1 MKIFN
6 IYINKKY
13 IKTLLILGWISI
25 WFSLSFNPEKL
36 LLSENFYLNNLF
48 ELIDFLRGFA
58 QLIYFIFLFIISII
72 MIRKIKKEYFVFFLL
87 LIFFLIQFF
96 SLILSENSL
105 INVYYLI
112 CSFNVILTCFLF
124 KELMTDKEIYF
135 IFKIS
140 IFLLMGLVI
149 FFGSSYIVTSIKSY
163 SSVYGAWGSLEND
176 MVEIPRPTGLSR
188 SALITLIYFAI
199 INLFK
204 TNKNFSH
211 FLIIVFSSALI
222 LLLSSRTSIFVF
234 FIFILFYIYYFKS
247 FSENNIIDTFKTFF
261 FFPFLIILTLSIIQN
276 SYIKK
281 KDKLRVLDSGNIFRD
296 FQSYKKHANADF
308 TSGRIDDWKLILNKN
323 KKKIYG
329 NGVLGDRYLIKQS
342 ASNLLIYSY
351 ASSGLIGVLLIIY
364 ISLNIFIQSLKCI
377 IKNKNKNKKI
387 KNYKIISALILIF
400 LMLRSILETSY
411 GVFSIDFLTF
421 CLCLTMILPRKTYK

>member
-13 IKTLLILGWISI
+13 IKTFLILGWISI

-36 LLSENFYLNNLF
+36 LLSENFYFNNLF

-58 QLIYFIFLFIISII
+58 QLIYFICIFIISII
-72 MIRKIKKEYFVFFLL
+72 MIKKIKKKYFVFFLL

-96 SLILSENSL
+96 SLILSENPR

-124 KELMTDKEIYF
+124 VELMTDKEIYF

-140 IFLLMGLVI
+140 IFILMGLVI
-149 FFGSSYIVTSIKSY
+149 FFGSSYIISSIIDSTN
-163 SSVYGAWGSLEND
+163 VYGAWGSLEND

-188 SALITLIYFAI
+188 SALIILIYFAI
-199 INLFK
+199 INFFN

-211 FLIIVFSSALI
+211 SLIIIYSSALI

-234 FIFILFYIYYFKS
+234 VIYILFYTFYFKLYNEKYIFESFKNFLFYPFLLILALSIMQNS
-247 FSENNIIDTFKTFF
+247 FSNKNKINGLD
-261 FFPFLIILTLSIIQN
+261 ILES
-276 SYIKK
+276 K
-281 KDKLRVLDSGNIFRD
+281 NIFRD
-296 FQSYKKHANADF
+296 FQAYKKQSNTDF
-308 TSGRIDDWKLILNKN
+308 TSGRLNDWKSILNKN
-323 KKKIYG
+323 QKRIYG
-329 NGVLGDRYLIKQS
+329 NGVLGDRYLIEQS

-364 ISLNIFIQSLKCI
+364 ISLNVLFQSLKYI
-377 IKNKNKNKKI
+377 IKNKDKKI
-387 KNYKIISALILIF
+387 LNYKIISALILIF

-411 GVFSIDFLTF
+411 GVFGIDFLMF
-421 CLCLTMILPRKTYK
+421 CLCYTTLLPKKTNK

>member
-36 LLSENFYLNNLF
+36 LLSKNFYLNNLF

-72 MIRKIKKEYFVFFLL
+72 MIKKIKKEYFVFFLL

-96 SLILSENSL
+96 SLILSENPL

-124 KELMTDKEIYF
+124 VELMTDKEIYF
-135 IFKIS
+135 ILKIS
-140 IFLLMGLVI
+140 IFILMGLVI
-149 FFGSSYIVTSIKSY
+149 FFGSSYIISSIIDSTN
-163 SSVYGAWGSLEND
+163 VYGAWGSLEND

-234 FIFILFYIYYFKS
+234 IIFILFYIFYFKLYNEKYI
-247 FSENNIIDTFKTFF
+247 FEPFKNFLF
-261 FFPFLIILTLSIIQN
+261 YPFLLILTLSIVQN
-276 SYIKK
+276 SFTNKNKINGLNILEGK
-281 KDKLRVLDSGNIFRD
+281 NIFRD
-296 FQSYKKHANADF
+296 FQAYKKQSNTDF
-308 TSGRIDDWKLILNKN
+308 TSGRLNDWKSILDKN
-323 KKKIYG
+323 QKRVYG
-329 NGVLGDRYLIKQS
+329 NGVLGDRYLIEQS

-364 ISLNIFIQSLKCI
+364 ISLNVLFQSLKCI
-377 IKNKNKNKKI
+377 IKNKDKKI
-387 KNYKIISALILIF
+387 LNYKIISALILIF

-411 GVFSIDFLTF
+411 GVFSIDFLIF
-421 CLCLTMILPRKTYK
+421 CLCYTTLLPRKINK